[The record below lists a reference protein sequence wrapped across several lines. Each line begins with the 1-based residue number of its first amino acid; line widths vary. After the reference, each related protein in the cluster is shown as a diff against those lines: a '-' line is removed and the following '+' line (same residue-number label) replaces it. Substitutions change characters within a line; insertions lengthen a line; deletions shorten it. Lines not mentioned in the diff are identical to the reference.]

1 MRDNNNISQKQ
12 LFINGNFVGFN
23 NSNNIDLNKEA
34 KDAISKMG
42 YEIYNQLNE
51 KIDKNNIEI
60 KNHIKTNVSRLNDL
74 EKGIKN
80 INEKLDILISNNNS
94 SINNIK
100 SLNKTDNDSKKLI
113 NNNYINNNN
122 NEVNFFENNKDLQ
135 KELSLDNNEKKENLI
150 KNIPQL
156 ILNIILNI

>member
-23 NSNNIDLNKEA
+23 NSNNINLNKEA

-94 SINNIK
+94 SINTIIFNFI
-100 SLNKTDNDSKKLI
+100 
-113 NNNYINNNN
+113 YI
-122 NEVNFFENNKDLQ
+122 
-135 KELSLDNNEKKENLI
+135 
-150 KNIPQL
+150 
-156 ILNIILNI
+156 

>member
-12 LFINGNFVGFN
+12 LFINGNFVEFN
-23 NSNNIDLNKEA
+23 NSNNIDLYKET

-80 INEKLDILISNNNS
+80 INEKLDILISNNIS
-94 SINNIK
+94 SINTIIFNFI
-100 SLNKTDNDSKKLI
+100 
-113 NNNYINNNN
+113 YI
-122 NEVNFFENNKDLQ
+122 
-135 KELSLDNNEKKENLI
+135 
-150 KNIPQL
+150 
-156 ILNIILNI
+156 

>member
-51 KIDKNNIEI
+51 KIDKNNII
-60 KNHIKTNVSRLNDL
+60 LKQMF
-74 EKGIKN
+74 
-80 INEKLDILISNNNS
+80 LD
-94 SINNIK
+94 
-100 SLNKTDNDSKKLI
+100 
-113 NNNYINNNN
+113 
-122 NEVNFFENNKDLQ
+122 
-135 KELSLDNNEKKENLI
+135 
-150 KNIPQL
+150 
-156 ILNIILNI
+156 

>member
-94 SINNIK
+94 SINTIIFNFI
-100 SLNKTDNDSKKLI
+100 
-113 NNNYINNNN
+113 YI
-122 NEVNFFENNKDLQ
+122 
-135 KELSLDNNEKKENLI
+135 
-150 KNIPQL
+150 
-156 ILNIILNI
+156 

>member
-80 INEKLDILISNNNS
+80 INEKLDILISNNIS
-94 SINNIK
+94 SINTIIFNFI
-100 SLNKTDNDSKKLI
+100 
-113 NNNYINNNN
+113 YI
-122 NEVNFFENNKDLQ
+122 
-135 KELSLDNNEKKENLI
+135 
-150 KNIPQL
+150 
-156 ILNIILNI
+156 